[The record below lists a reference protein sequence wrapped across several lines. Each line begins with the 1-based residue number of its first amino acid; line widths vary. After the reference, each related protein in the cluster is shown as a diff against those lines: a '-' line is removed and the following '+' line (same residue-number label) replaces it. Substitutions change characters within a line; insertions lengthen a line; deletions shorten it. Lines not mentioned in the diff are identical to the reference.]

1 MDRAV
6 KSSITPILRRNSKNT
21 FYIYLHRQGPLL
33 LYCLAR
39 PNSTQRFRHKVY
51 ANINTRSGTQGFP
64 GYGHTHKHTR
74 AHSHTRAHRRAA
86 RQPSGFARMTK
97 RRQNFQLP
105 CFVTDQTQVFLGHQ
119 LSVSPQGNVL
129 TVSSHFKS
137 YFHRQNP
144 KWRSRFSLKP
154 KSAER

>member
-6 KSSITPILRRNSKNT
+6 KSLITPILRRNSKNT
-21 FYIYLHRQGPLL
+21 FYIYRHRQGPLL

-51 ANINTRSGTQGFP
+51 TNINTRSGTQGFP
-64 GYGHTHKHTR
+64 GYGHTHKR
-74 AHSHTRAHRRAA
+74 TRAHRRAA

-105 CFVTDQTQVFLGHQ
+105 CFVTDQTQVFLRHQ

-137 YFHRQNP
+137 YFYRQNP
-144 KWRSRFSLKP
+144 K
-154 KSAER
+154 

>member
-6 KSSITPILRRNSKNT
+6 KSLITPILRRNSKNT

-144 KWRSRFSLKP
+144 K
-154 KSAER
+154 